1 MSERSAANP
10 ASDPERA
17 AIDAAIRDHRTLRGA
32 TLPILH
38 AIQERLGYVPPAAV
52 AAIAEAQNLSR
63 AEVHG
68 VLTFYHDFR
77 TLPPGRHVLKVCRA
91 EACQASGCD
100 RLLAHLERRHAALL
114 HTTTADGGL
123 TVEPVYCLGNC
134 ALGPSV
140 LLDGRVHGRV
150 TPARLDTLLQQ
161 ATAGER
167 A

>member
-1 MSERSAANP
+1 M
-10 ASDPERA
+10 PERPAAGNRAPDSEQA
-17 AIDAAIRDHRTLRGA
+17 AIDAAIRDHRASRGA

-38 AIQERLGYVPPAAV
+38 GIQERLGYVPPHAA
-52 AAIAEAQNLSR
+52 AAIAAALNLSR

-100 RLLAHLERRHAALL
+100 RLVAHLERRHAAPL

-134 ALGPSV
+134 ALAPALQV
-140 LLDGRVHGRV
+140 RV
-150 TPARLDTLLQQ
+150 TPARLDALLQQ
-161 ATAGER
+161 AAAGER